1 MAAAAGLQ
9 HPSKPRETFFARR
22 RFLTNLIIPILPEL
36 KYKGDYPNYSPPMK
50 SFVLCGEFFNKET
63 PAGDDEQ
70 SLQFE
75 NESLLSCIGILASC
89 VSVCVADTA
98 IRL

>member
-1 MAAAAGLQ
+1 MAAAAALQ

-36 KYKGDYPNYSPPMK
+36 KYKEDYPNYSPPMK
-50 SFVLCGEFFNKET
+50 SFVLFFNNEYT
-63 PAGDDEQ
+63 M
-70 SLQFE
+70 QFE
-75 NESLLSCIGILASC
+75 NESLPACIGILASC

>member
-1 MAAAAGLQ
+1 
-9 HPSKPRETFFARR
+9 
-22 RFLTNLIIPILPEL
+22 
-36 KYKGDYPNYSPPMK
+36 MK

-70 SLQFE
+70 SLQFD
-75 NESLLSCIGILASC
+75 NESLLACIGILASC